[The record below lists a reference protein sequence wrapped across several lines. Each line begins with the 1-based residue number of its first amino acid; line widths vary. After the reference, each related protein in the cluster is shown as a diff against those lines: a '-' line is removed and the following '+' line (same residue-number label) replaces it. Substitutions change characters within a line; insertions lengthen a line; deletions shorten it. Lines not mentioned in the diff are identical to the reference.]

1 MATSPSQATPP
12 PASLFNL
19 PDGLTPDSI
28 DTLPVLS
35 ALLSRLQ
42 NPSSSANTA
51 STSGSPPAASPSQ
64 LASSTGPLSIKD
76 IPAATDE
83 LKHKLQRA
91 RVQVKE
97 LPDMDR
103 SVEEQEVEIREL
115 EEKIR
120 RQREVLVGLREV
132 GLQAKREREQRGK
145 EGGTDVMET

>member
-1 MATSPSQATPP
+1 M
-12 PASLFNL
+12 
-19 PDGLTPDSI
+19 
-28 DTLPVLS
+28 
-35 ALLSRLQ
+35 
-42 NPSSSANTA
+42 
-51 STSGSPPAASPSQ
+51 
-64 LASSTGPLSIKD
+64 
-76 IPAATDE
+76 
-83 LKHKLQRA
+83 
-91 RVQVKE
+91 QVKE

>member
-1 MATSPSQATPP
+1 MATSPNQVTPP

-19 PDGLTPDSI
+19 PDGLSPDSI

-42 NPSSSANTA
+42 NPSSTAHIASA
-51 STSGSPPAASPSQ
+51 SGSPPAASPSQ

-76 IPAATDE
+76 IPPATDE

-91 RVQVKE
+91 RLRVKE

-115 EEKIR
+115 EDKIR
-120 RQREVLVGLREV
+120 RQREVLVGLKDV
-132 GLQAKREREQRGK
+132 GLQAKRERELRGV
-145 EGGTDVMET
+145 EGGADLMEA